1 MDALGKID
9 KKKTWDKNLIRT
21 TKASPRPPHLKNKQK
36 HN

>member
-21 TKASPRPPHLKNKQK
+21 KASPPRPPHLKNKQK

>member
-21 TKASPRPPHLKNKQK
+21 KASPRPPHLKNKPK